1 MEISVANLSYAFGS
15 KKIFENISFTM
26 HSGYIHIIKGQSGSG
41 KTTLLNILAGYLTDY
56 SGTISVPSK
65 VNIEYVFQDELL
77 FENLTVREN
86 LDIKRL
92 ALEESGLDNVS
103 NDYREILD
111 LTGIAECMEYP
122 VNTMS
127 GGEKQRLQIAKAILG
142 NPDVILL
149 DEPTSKLD
157 AEYAASIARLIN
169 HCFRDKLTIVVTH
182 DDIAK
187 YFTNVKLFQV
197 ENRGLVKLNGE

>member
-56 SGTISVPSK
+56 SGTIGVPSK

-142 NPDVILL
+142 NPNVILL

-157 AEYAASIARLIN
+157 AEYAASIARMIN

>member
-127 GGEKQRLQIAKAILG
+127 GGEKQRLQIAKTILG

-157 AEYAASIARLIN
+157 AEYAASIARMIN

>member
-157 AEYAASIARLIN
+157 AEYAASIARMIN